1 MGSDKEFTS
10 SDWVTIA
17 QYLAMYAIIGALFYL
32 AIVKKFEPLLLMPI
46 AFGML
51 LANLPGA
58 NLIHLDFFFDEY
70 YFTQVFDFENNI
82 LLSAPIQQ
90 QINEFLASKSK

>member
-1 MGSDKEFTS
+1 MVQKFLESSGIYQLIMGSDKEFTS

-32 AIVKKFEPLLLMPI
+32 AIVKKFEPLLLLPI

-58 NLIHLDFFFDEY
+58 NLIHLNFFFDEY
-70 YFTQVFDFENNI
+70 ISHFVGKIFV
-82 LLSAPIQQ
+82 
-90 QINEFLASKSK
+90 